1 MVEFEELV
9 KVIRNLKNRN
19 RLDSELSGELLIDT
33 PEILAALQH
42 CDADPENTSLILLG
56 PVAIDSVALGSTVQ
70 IQIGTPRPGFG
81 LLSDSIDSLL
91 RFPKAHV
98 KEPAKYYLLDT
109 DHYSKD
115 PVPGNRVRFAYHA
128 VLNFVTMLK
137 SCAAFLDEEE
147 EVLVFIKEG
156 KFEVPVKYTEEDLH
170 SFSPEA
176 LASVSCTIPE
186 GTHEQ
191 QCASIMAEAVY
202 ELTAKLPSHK
212 RFVSLLEQAKD
223 LKDRFEKG
231 YKLFASGFSYEKIRD
246 EIESAR
252 VEYAGKIHKVFSD
265 IQNQLLGIPVATII
279 VATQMK
285 DTSQVDGTFWINLAV
300 LAGSS
305 VFTLLM
311 HFLLR
316 NQRQTLDVIG
326 LEIKRQKN
334 KLEKEHAAIATNFVD
349 TFKSLETRYETQ
361 RRILSL
367 IDYVVIG
374 GFLLSLIF
382 FYNLNEPARQFLM
395 RFFKEVSFFVKTIY
409 SFWLGIISH
418 ARS

>member
-1 MVEFEELV
+1 MAEFEDLV
-9 KVIRNLKNRN
+9 KVIRNLKNRS
-19 RLDSELSGELLIDT
+19 RLAGELSGELLINT

-42 CDADPENTSLILLG
+42 CERDPENTNLTLLD
-56 PVAIDSVALGSTVQ
+56 PPTIDSVALGSIVQ

-81 LLSDSIDSLL
+81 LLSDSIDQLL
-91 RFPKAHV
+91 HFPKAHV

-115 PVPGNRVRFAYHA
+115 PIPGGHVRLAYHA
-128 VLNFVTMLK
+128 VLNFVGMLK

-156 KFEVPVKYTEEDLH
+156 KFDVTVKYSEKDLH
-170 SFSPEA
+170 SFNSDA

-186 GTHEQ
+186 GAHEQ

-202 ELTAKLPSHK
+202 ELAAKLPLHK
-212 RFVSLLEQAKD
+212 RFVSLLEQAED

-231 YKLFASGFSYEKIRD
+231 YKLFAAGFSYEKIRD

-265 IQNQLLGIPVATII
+265 IQNQLLGIPIATII

-285 DTSQVDGTFWINLAV
+285 DASKVDGTFWINFAV
-300 LAGSS
+300 LAGSF

-311 HFLLR
+311 HFLLS

-334 KLEKEHAAIATNFVD
+334 KLEKEHAAIANNFVD
-349 TFKSLETRYETQ
+349 TFKSLETRYKTQ
-361 RRILSL
+361 RKVLSF

-374 GFLLSLIF
+374 GFFLSIIF
-382 FYNLNEPARQFLM
+382 FYNLNVPAKQIAM
-395 RFFKEVSFFVKTIY
+395 NFFKEFISIIKTIY

-418 ARS
+418 ARL